1 MGGMFDWV
9 GDAWDTVT
17 GWVDGMGNAMG
28 MQGGSAP
35 APKYGEARSGG
46 GPNRDN
52 FYLGGYQGYAGEL
65 ANQYHA
71 AGLTQQNAQN
81 AYAQNMQN
89 VGQSALSAQSNIGS
103 QARGYGTQAGNRAIA
118 PTAGYSG
125 AQGDMQ
131 GQQRS
136 AGQLAGYGAQ
146 LQRMAGQP
154 EGPSAAQAQL
164 QAGTNQA
171 LASQLALMRSGGTA
185 GQSAAAGDSARF
197 NSAGI
202 QANQANAS
210 AALRAQEN
218 AAYRDRQLAT
228 MGLAGQMQSAAGGM
242 YGQGADRATQ
252 QAQFDAQNRLN
263 QQQLNDQTALAG
275 FGLGSQ
281 AYGRGYD
288 QQLAAQQAAS
298 AASQAGYGAYYQG
311 QQGAMNAQL
320 ANMRGGEAYEG
331 QLGDMYS
338 AELGHQRGMRDL
350 DQQKS
355 KDTVG
360 AFMGMYEGAA
370 DYMMKAFGGGSDRR
384 MKKNVRKS
392 SVLDEYRA
400 LGGE

>member
-1 MGGMFDWV
+1 MGWL
-9 GDAWDTVT
+9 GDAWDATGGWLIDQVGNVT
-17 GWVDGMGNAMG
+17 GAN
-28 MQGGSAP
+28 GGSAP
-35 APKYGEARSGG
+35 APIYGQARSGG

-52 FYLGGYQGYAGEL
+52 FYLGGYQGYADQL
-65 ANQYHA
+65 SNTYLR
-71 AGLTQQNAQN
+71 AGQEQQAAQN
-81 AYAQNMQN
+81 AYAGSMQN
-89 VGQSALSAQSNIGS
+89 SGTGALAAQSSIGS
-103 QARGYGTQAGNRAIA
+103 QARGYGTQAGNRAVA
-118 PTAGYSG
+118 PTAGYAG

-136 AGQLAGYGAQ
+136 AGQLAGYASQ

-171 LASQLALMRSGGTA
+171 LAGQLALMRSGGTA
-185 GQSAAAGDSARF
+185 GQGAAAGDSARF

-228 MGLAGQMQSAAGGM
+228 MGLAGQTQAAAGGM

-263 QQQLNDQTALAG
+263 QQALNDQTALAG
-275 FGLGSQ
+275 LGLSSQ
-281 AYGRGYD
+281 AYGQGYA

-298 AASQAGYGAYYQG
+298 QASQAGYGAAYQG
-311 QQGAMNAQL
+311 IQGGHTANAQNL
-320 ANMRGGEAYEG
+320 QASMGYEG
-331 QLGDMYS
+331 QLGDMYG
-338 AELGHQRGMRDL
+338 AELGHQTQMRGL
-350 DQQKS
+350 DQKKS
-355 KDTVG
+355 ETAVN
-360 AFMGMYEGAA
+360 AFTGMVEGGMNMLALA
-370 DYMMKAFGGGSDRR
+370 SDRR

>member
-1 MGGMFDWV
+1 MGAFDWV
-9 GDAWDTVT
+9 GDAWDAT
-17 GWVDGMGNAMG
+17 GGWAWDQLSGAAGT
-28 MQGGSAP
+28 QGGSAP

-46 GPNRDN
+46 GPNRNN
-52 FYLGGYQGYAGEL
+52 FYLGGSEGYAGQL

-71 AGLTQQNAQN
+71 AGLEQKNAQN
-81 AYAQNMQN
+81 AYAGNMQN
-89 VGQSALSAQSNIGS
+89 SGTGALAAQSGIGS

-118 PTAGYSG
+118 PTAGYAG

-164 QAGTNQA
+164 QQGTNQA
-171 LASQLALMRSGGTA
+171 LAGQLALMRSGGTA

-197 NSAGI
+197 NAAGL
-202 QANQANAS
+202 QANQANAA

-218 AAYRDRQLAT
+218 AQYRDRQLST

-252 QAQFDAQNRLN
+252 QSQFDAQNRLN

-275 FGLGSQ
+275 LGLSSQ
-281 AYGRGYD
+281 AYGQGYD

-298 AASQAGYGAYYQG
+298 AASAQGYNAYNQG
-311 QQGAMNAQL
+311 QQGAFNAQL
-320 ANMRGGEAYEG
+320 ANMQGGMGYEG
-331 QLGDMYS
+331 QLGDMYG
-338 AELGHQRGMRDL
+338 AELGHQTEMRGL

-355 KDTVG
+355 KDTIG
-360 AFMGMYEGAA
+360 AFTGMMEGGTQALMMAA
-370 DYMMKAFGGGSDRR
+370 GGSDRR
-384 MKKNVRKS
+384 MKKNIRAS

-400 LGGE
+400 LGGK

>member
-1 MGGMFDWV
+1 MSWL
-9 GDAWDTVT
+9 GDAWDAT
-17 GWVDGMGNAMG
+17 GGWLIDQVGNVAG
-28 MQGGSAP
+28 TNGGSAP
-35 APKYGEARSGG
+35 APQYGQARSGG
-46 GPNRDN
+46 GPDRNN
-52 FYLGGYQGYAGEL
+52 FYLGGSAGYAGQL

-71 AGLTQQNAQN
+71 AGLEQKNAQN
-81 AYAQNMQN
+81 AYAGNMQN
-89 VGQSALSAQSNIGS
+89 SGTGALAAQSSIGS

-118 PTAGYSG
+118 PTAGYAG

-164 QAGTNQA
+164 QQGTNQA
-171 LASQLALMRSGGTA
+171 LAGQLALMRSGGTA

-202 QANQANAS
+202 QANQANAA

-218 AAYRDRQLAT
+218 AQYRDRQLST
-228 MGLAGQMQSAAGGM
+228 MGLAGQMQSAAGSM
-242 YGQGADRATQ
+242 YGSGADRATQ
-252 QAQFDAQNRLN
+252 QSQFDAQNRLN
-263 QQQLNDQTALAG
+263 QQQLNDQTALS
-275 FGLGSQ
+275 GLGLSSQ
-281 AYGRGYD
+281 AYGQGYD

-298 AASQAGYGAYYQG
+298 GASAQGYNAYYQG

-320 ANMRGGEAYEG
+320 ANMQGGMGYEG
-331 QLGDMYS
+331 QLGDMYG
-338 AELGHQRGMRDL
+338 AELGHQTEMRGL
-350 DQQKS
+350 DQK
-355 KDTVG
+355 KAETAIG
-360 AFMGMYEGAA
+360 GIMGGMEGAA
-370 DYMMKAFGGGSDRR
+370 GMMALASDRR
-384 MKKNVRKS
+384 MKKNIRAS

>member
-1 MGGMFDWV
+1 MGMFDWA
-9 GDAWDTVT
+9 GDVWDATGGWAWDQLS
-17 GWVDGMGNAMG
+17 GAAGA
-28 MQGGSAP
+28 QGGSAP
-35 APKYGEARSGG
+35 APKYGQARSGG

-71 AGLTQQNAQN
+71 AGLEQKNAQN
-81 AYAQNMQN
+81 AYAGNMQN
-89 VGQSALSAQSNIGS
+89 AGQGALSAQSSIGS

-118 PTAGYSG
+118 PTAGYGG
-125 AQGDMQ
+125 AQGDMM
-131 GQQRS
+131 GQS
-136 AGQLAGYGAQ
+136 KAAGQLAGYGAQ

-185 GQSAAAGDSARF
+185 GQGAAAGDSARF

-218 AAYRDRQLAT
+218 AAYRDRQLSA

-252 QAQFDAQNRLN
+252 QVQFDAQNRLN

-275 FGLGSQ
+275 MGLASQ
-281 AYGRGYD
+281 AYGQGYD

-298 AASQAGYGAYYQG
+298 AASRAGYDAYYQG
-311 QQGAMNAQL
+311 QQGALNTSL
-320 ANMRGGEAYEG
+320 ANLQGSMGYEG
-331 QLGDMYS
+331 QLGDMYG
-338 AELGHQRGMRDL
+338 AELGHQTNMREL

-355 KDTVG
+355 RDAVG
-360 AFMGMYEGAA
+360 AFTGLMEGGMGAMMMAA
-370 DYMMKAFGGGSDRR
+370 GGSDRR
-384 MKKNVRKS
+384 MKKNIRKS